1 MTIRELI
8 RINEQERAKLAAML
22 QQAQAEREREQAQK
36 QQRK

>member
-22 QQAQAEREREQAQK
+22 AKADAEREQR